1 MQTNF
6 TMLIGTVL
14 IGTILIAVI
23 APVIAES
30 PYYAI
35 DANHSAGGLLSNVS
49 MIDSSHPYYV
59 WINPLAIDLTKA
71 NPDIFQ
77 NAAFGKEPGGV
88 LSSNLLTG
96 SINDFL
102 KADLNA
108 GYSNVNKKV
117 AKIGLVNRPNKGN
130 ITVPAASAN
139 GSPATME
146 RRFFVQGMVYIDL
159 NGNFKMD
166 NNETGLANVTVNLEQ
181 PSGNVISKFTTNNSG
196 GYGFYDLIPGE
207 YILAETSIIGW
218 SITSPPNGKYVVNLT
233 NNVTALNFGNK
244 MMPDQTQNVTVP
256 SNVTSNSNVTS
267 PENISTSK

>member
-1 MQTNF
+1 VKRISGEIAMQKNF
-6 TMLIGTVL
+6 TMLIGTVM
-14 IGTILIAVI
+14 IGTILIAV

-30 PYYAI
+30 PYDAI
-35 DANHSAGGLLSNVS
+35 NANHSVGGQLSNVS
-49 MIDSSHPYYV
+49 MIDSRHPYYV
-59 WINPLAIDLTKA
+59 WINPFAIDLTKA

-88 LSSNLLTG
+88 LSSNLLTA
-96 SINDFL
+96 SINNFL

-130 ITVPAASAN
+130 ITVPAASGD
-139 GSPATME
+139 GSPETME
-146 RRFFVQGMVYIDL
+146 RKFFVQGMVYIDQ

-196 GYGFYDLIPGE
+196 GYGFYDLKPGE

-218 SITSPPNGKYVVNLT
+218 SIISPPNGKYAVNLT
-233 NNVTALNFGNK
+233 NNVTALNFGNEI
-244 MMPDQTQNVTVP
+244 MPEQTQNMTVP
-256 SNVTSNSNVTS
+256 SNEVLSG
-267 PENISTSK
+267 